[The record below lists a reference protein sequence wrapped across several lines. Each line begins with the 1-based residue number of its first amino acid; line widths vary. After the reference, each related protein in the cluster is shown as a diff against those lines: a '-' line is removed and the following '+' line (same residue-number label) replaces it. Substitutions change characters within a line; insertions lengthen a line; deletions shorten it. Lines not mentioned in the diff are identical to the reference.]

1 LQISNMM
8 HGPKPNV
15 TDEEWLHYLSAE
27 ENFKKDY
34 YKLATDKYHEAL
46 QPVQEAMANKHLRQ
60 DMKRTLKY
68 NNKRAQKKTVL

>member
-1 LQISNMM
+1 MM